1 LEGHSLNSAG
11 KIMQLMGHREV
22 SSPRARRVVRDA
34 DYSWGGN
41 TMMNLYSGTT
51 DPFSHRCRIVLY
63 EKGMDFQVIDV
74 DMYNKPE
81 DIAVINP
88 YNRVPVLVDRDL
100 VLYEANIINEY
111 IDERFPHPQ
120 LMPPDPIMR
129 ARARQLLFTFEQEL
143 FSHIEALEK
152 NLKSAEKA
160 RGHVRDRLTELAPIF
175 AKQKF
180 MLGEEFSMLDVAV
193 APLLWRLDH
202 YGIEMPRSASTLMK
216 YAERIFS
223 RQGFIDA
230 LTPSEK
236 VMRR

>member
-1 LEGHSLNSAG
+1 MTTPA
-11 KIMQLMGHREV
+11 
-22 SSPRARRVVRDA
+22 ARKVVRDA
-34 DYSWGGN
+34 DYSWG
-41 TMMNLYSGTT
+41 TSAMMNLYSGTT

-63 EKGMDFQVIDV
+63 EKQMDFQVIDV
-74 DMYNKPE
+74 DLFNKPE
-81 DIAVINP
+81 DMAIINP

-100 VLYEANIINEY
+100 ILYESNIINEY

-120 LMPPDPIMR
+120 LMPPDPQTR
-129 ARARQLLFTFEQEL
+129 ARARQLMFTMEHEL
-143 FSHIEALEK
+143 FSHVEVLEK
-152 NLKSAEKA
+152 NLKSSDKSRA
-160 RGHVRDRLTELAPIF
+160 HIRDRLAELSPMF
-175 AKQKF
+175 LKQKHL
-180 MLGEEFSMLDVAV
+180 LGEEFSMLDVAI

-202 YGIEMPRSASTLMK
+202 YGIELPKVAAPMMK

>member
-1 LEGHSLNSAG
+1 
-11 KIMQLMGHREV
+11 MGHREMT
-22 SSPRARRVVRDA
+22 SPAARKVVRDA
-34 DYSWGGN
+34 DYSWG
-41 TMMNLYSGTT
+41 TSAMMNLYSGTT

-63 EKGMDFQVIDV
+63 EKQMDFQVIDV
-74 DMYNKPE
+74 DLFNKPE

-100 VLYEANIINEY
+100 ILYESNIINEY

-120 LMPPDPIMR
+120 LMPPDPQTR
-129 ARARQLLFTFEQEL
+129 ARARQLLYTMEHEL
-143 FSHIEALEK
+143 FSHVEALEK
-152 NLKSAEKA
+152 NLKSADKS
-160 RGHVRDRLTELAPIF
+160 RIHIRDRLAELAPMF
-175 AKQKF
+175 VKQKHL
-180 MLGEEFSMLDVAV
+180 LGEDFSMLDVAI
-193 APLLWRLDH
+193 APLLWRLDY
-202 YGIEMPRSASTLMK
+202 YGIELPKIAAPIMK

>member
-1 LEGHSLNSAG
+1 
-11 KIMQLMGHREV
+11 MGHREMT
-22 SSPRARRVVRDA
+22 SPAARKVVRDA
-34 DYSWGGN
+34 DYSWG
-41 TMMNLYSGTT
+41 TSAMMNLYSGTT

-63 EKGMDFQVIDV
+63 EKQMDFQVIDV
-74 DMYNKPE
+74 DLFNKPE

-100 VLYEANIINEY
+100 ILYESNIINEY

-120 LMPPDPIMR
+120 LMPPDPQTR
-129 ARARQLLFTFEQEL
+129 ARARQLLFTMEHEL
-143 FSHIEALEK
+143 FSHVEALEK
-152 NLKSAEKA
+152 NLKSADKS
-160 RGHVRDRLTELAPIF
+160 RIHIRDRLAELAPMF
-175 AKQKF
+175 LKQKHL
-180 MLGEEFSMLDVAV
+180 LGEDFSMLDVAI
-193 APLLWRLDH
+193 APLLWRLDY
-202 YGIEMPRSASTLMK
+202 YGIELPKVAAPIMK

>member
-1 LEGHSLNSAG
+1 
-11 KIMQLMGHREV
+11 
-22 SSPRARRVVRDA
+22 
-34 DYSWGGN
+34 
-41 TMMNLYSGTT
+41 MMNLYSGTT

-74 DMYNKPE
+74 DLFNKPE

-88 YNRVPVLVDRDL
+88 YNRVPVLVEREL
-100 VLYEANIINEY
+100 ILYEPNIINEY

-120 LMPPDPIMR
+120 LMPADPIMR
-129 ARARQLLFTFEQEL
+129 ARARQLLSTMEREIFVY
-143 FSHIEALEK
+143 IESLEK
-152 NLKSAEKA
+152 SAKTADKA
-160 RGHVRDRLTELAPIF
+160 RTEIRNRLTELAPMF

-180 MLGEEFSMLDVAV
+180 MLGDDFSMLDVAI

-202 YGIEMPRSASTLMK
+202 YGIDLPKSAAPLMK

-236 VMRR
+236 VMRK

>member
-1 LEGHSLNSAG
+1 
-11 KIMQLMGHREV
+11 
-22 SSPRARRVVRDA
+22 
-34 DYSWGGN
+34 
-41 TMMNLYSGTT
+41 MMTLYSGTT
-51 DPFSHRCRIVLY
+51 CPFSHRCRIVLY

-74 DMYNKPE
+74 DLFNKPE

-143 FSHIEALEK
+143 FTHIEALEK
-152 NLKSAEKA
+152 NLKAAEKA
-160 RGHVRDRLTELAPIF
+160 RMHVRGRLSELAPVF
-175 AKQKF
+175 NKQKF
-180 MLGEEFSMLDVAV
+180 MLGDEFSMLDVAI

-202 YGIEMPRSASTLMK
+202 YGIELSKTAVPLMK
-216 YAERIFS
+216 YAERIFAAGLH
-223 RQGFIDA
+223 RRLIEKDA
-230 LTPSEK
+230 LEASSNQFDSSWRNANEVHQTT
-236 VMRR
+236 

>member
-1 LEGHSLNSAG
+1 
-11 KIMQLMGHREV
+11 MQLMGHREV
-22 SSPRARRVVRDA
+22 SAPRVARRVVRDA
-34 DYSWGGN
+34 DYSWGGS

-74 DMYNKPE
+74 DLFNKPE

-100 VLYEANIINEY
+100 VLYESNIINEY

-129 ARARQLLFTFEQEL
+129 ARARQLLFTLEQEL
-143 FSHIEALEK
+143 FSQVDALEK
-152 NLKSAEKA
+152 NLKAAEKA
-160 RGHVRDRLTELAPIF
+160 RIHVRDRLGELSAIF
-175 AKQKF
+175 TKQKH
-180 MLGEEFSMLDVAV
+180 MLGEEFSMIDVAI
-193 APLLWRLDH
+193 APLLWRLEH
-202 YGIEMPRSASTLMK
+202 YGIELGKQAAPLMK

>member
-1 LEGHSLNSAG
+1 
-11 KIMQLMGHREV
+11 MGAVQFLGETNPLA
-22 SSPRARRVVRDA
+22 PRVRRVVRDA
-34 DYSWGGN
+34 EYSWSAN

-74 DMYNKPE
+74 DLFNKPE

-120 LMPPDPIMR
+120 LMPPDPQTR
-129 ARARQLLFTFEQEL
+129 AKARQLLYTMEHEL
-143 FSHIEALEK
+143 FSYIDALEK
-152 NLKSAEKA
+152 NIKSADKS
-160 RGHVRDRLTELAPIF
+160 RHHIRDRLVELAPMF
-175 AKQKF
+175 NKQKF
-180 MLGEEFSMLDVAV
+180 LLGEDFSMLDVAI

-202 YGIEMPRSASTLMK
+202 YGIEMPKTTAPLMK

-230 LTPSEK
+230 LTPTEK
-236 VMRR
+236 MMRR

>member
-1 LEGHSLNSAG
+1 
-11 KIMQLMGHREV
+11 MGHRDMNPPPV
-22 SSPRARRVVRDA
+22 RKVVRDA
-34 DYSWGGN
+34 DYSWGTS

-51 DPFSHRCRIVLY
+51 CPFSHRCRIVLY
-63 EKGMDFQVIDV
+63 EKQMDFQVIDV
-74 DMYNKPE
+74 DLFNKPE

-120 LMPPDPIMR
+120 LMPPDPQTR
-129 ARARQLLFTFEQEL
+129 AKARQLLYTMEHEL
-143 FSHIEALEK
+143 FSHIDALEK
-152 NLKSAEKA
+152 NLKSADKA
-160 RGHVRDRLTELAPIF
+160 RIHVCDRLTELSPVF
-175 AKQKF
+175 NKQKF
-180 MLGEEFSMLDVAV
+180 MLGDDFSMLDVAI
-193 APLLWRLDH
+193 APLLWRLGH
-202 YGIEMPRSASTLMK
+202 YGIELPKVAAPLAK

>member
-1 LEGHSLNSAG
+1 
-11 KIMQLMGHREV
+11 
-22 SSPRARRVVRDA
+22 
-34 DYSWGGN
+34 
-41 TMMNLYSGTT
+41 MMNLYSGTT
-51 DPFSHRCRIVLY
+51 CPFSHRCRIVLY
-63 EKGMDFQVIDV
+63 EKQMDFQVIDV
-74 DMYNKPE
+74 DLFNKPE

-100 VLYEANIINEY
+100 VLYESNIINEY

-120 LMPPDPIMR
+120 LMPPDPQTR
-129 ARARQLLFTFEQEL
+129 AKARQLLFTMEYEL
-143 FSHIEALEK
+143 FSHIDGLEK
-152 NLKSAEKA
+152 NLKSADKSRA
-160 RGHVRDRLTELAPIF
+160 HVRDRLSELAPIF
-175 AKQKF
+175 AKQKHL
-180 MLGEEFSMLDVAV
+180 LGEDFSMLDVAI

-202 YGIEMPRSASTLMK
+202 YGIELPKAAAPLMK

>member
-1 LEGHSLNSAG
+1 
-11 KIMQLMGHREV
+11 
-22 SSPRARRVVRDA
+22 
-34 DYSWGGN
+34 
-41 TMMNLYSGTT
+41 MMNLYSGTT

-74 DMYNKPE
+74 DLFNKPE

-88 YNRVPVLVDRDL
+88 YNRVPVLVEREL
-100 VLYEANIINEY
+100 ILYEPNIINEY

-129 ARARQLLFTFEQEL
+129 ARARQLLHTMEKEI
-143 FSHIEALEK
+143 FSFIEPLEK
-152 NLKSAEKA
+152 NVKTADKA
-160 RGHVRDRLTELAPIF
+160 RQQIRERLIELAPIF
-175 AKQKF
+175 SKQKF
-180 MLGEEFSMLDVAV
+180 MLGEDFSMLDVAI

-202 YGIEMPRSASTLMK
+202 YGIDLGKSAAPLMK

-236 VMRR
+236 VMRK

>member
-1 LEGHSLNSAG
+1 
-11 KIMQLMGHREV
+11 MGDVQFLGNRDLV
-22 SSPRARRVVRDA
+22 APRVRRVVRDA
-34 DYSWGGN
+34 EYSWSAT

-51 DPFSHRCRIVLY
+51 DPFSHRCRIVLF

-74 DMYNKPE
+74 DLFNKPE

-100 VLYEANIINEY
+100 VLYESNIINEY

-129 ARARQLLFTFEQEL
+129 ARARQLLHTMEIEL
-143 FSHIEALEK
+143 FSHIETLEK
-152 NLKSAEKA
+152 NLKTADKS
-160 RGHVRDRLTELAPIF
+160 RGHVRDRLVELTPIF
-175 AKQKF
+175 SKQKF
-180 MLGEEFSMLDVAV
+180 MLGDDFSMLDVAI
-193 APLLWRLDH
+193 APLLWRLEH
-202 YGIEMPRSASTLMK
+202 YGIELPKSAAPLLK

>member
-1 LEGHSLNSAG
+1 
-11 KIMQLMGHREV
+11 
-22 SSPRARRVVRDA
+22 
-34 DYSWGGN
+34 
-41 TMMNLYSGTT
+41 MMNLYSGTT

-74 DMYNKPE
+74 DLFNKPE

-88 YNRVPVLVDRDL
+88 YNRVPVLVEREL
-100 VLYEANIINEY
+100 ILYEPNIINEY

-120 LMPPDPIMR
+120 LMPADPIMR
-129 ARARQLLFTFEQEL
+129 ARARQLLSTMEREIFAY
-143 FSHIEALEK
+143 IEPLEK
-152 NLKSAEKA
+152 NAKTADKA
-160 RGHVRDRLTELAPIF
+160 RTEIRNRLTELAPMF

-180 MLGEEFSMLDVAV
+180 MLGDEFSMLDVAI

-202 YGIEMPRSASTLMK
+202 YGIDLPKTAAPLMK

-236 VMRR
+236 VMRK

>member
-1 LEGHSLNSAG
+1 
-11 KIMQLMGHREV
+11 
-22 SSPRARRVVRDA
+22 
-34 DYSWGGN
+34 
-41 TMMNLYSGTT
+41 
-51 DPFSHRCRIVLY
+51 
-63 EKGMDFQVIDV
+63 MDFEVIDV
-74 DMYNKPE
+74 DLYNKPE

-100 VLYEANIINEY
+100 VLYESIIINEY

-129 ARARQLLFTFEQEL
+129 ARARQLLHTFELEL
-143 FSHIEALEK
+143 FSHIDALEK
-152 NLKSAEKA
+152 NQKGVDKNRA
-160 RGHVRDRLTELAPIF
+160 HVRDQLVQLAPIF
-175 AKQKF
+175 TKQKF
-180 MLGEEFSMLDVAV
+180 MLGDEFSMLDVAI
-193 APLLWRLDH
+193 APLLWRLER
-202 YGIEMPRSASTLMK
+202 YNIELPKAAAPLMK

>member
-1 LEGHSLNSAG
+1 MMLN
-11 KIMQLMGHREV
+11 MGHREV
-22 SSPRARRVVRDA
+22 SASPVRRVVRDA
-34 DYSWGGN
+34 DYSWGTS

-51 DPFSHRCRIVLY
+51 CPFSHRCRIVLY
-63 EKGMDFQVIDV
+63 EKQMDFQVIDV
-74 DMYNKPE
+74 DLFNKPE

-129 ARARQLLFTFEQEL
+129 ARARQLLFTMEHEL
-143 FSHIEALEK
+143 FSHIDPLEK
-152 NLKSAEKA
+152 NLKGADKS
-160 RGHVRDRLTELAPIF
+160 RLHVRDRLTELASMF
-175 AKQKF
+175 TKQKH
-180 MLGEEFSMLDVAV
+180 MLGDEFSMLDVAI

-202 YGIEMPRSASTLMK
+202 YGIELSKTAAPLMK
-216 YAERIFS
+216 YAERVFS

>member
-1 LEGHSLNSAG
+1 
-11 KIMQLMGHREV
+11 MQFLGHRDFN
-22 SSPRARRVVRDA
+22 SPRVRRVVRDA
-34 DYSWGGN
+34 DYSWSGN
-41 TMMNLYSGTT
+41 TMMTLYSGTT
-51 DPFSHRCRIVLY
+51 CPFSHRCRIVLY

-74 DMYNKPE
+74 DLFNKPE

-143 FSHIEALEK
+143 FTHIEALEK
-152 NLKSAEKA
+152 NLKAAEKA
-160 RGHVRDRLTELAPIF
+160 RLHVRDRLSELAPVF
-175 AKQKF
+175 NKQKF
-180 MLGEEFSMLDVAV
+180 MLGDEFSMLDVAI

-202 YGIEMPRSASTLMK
+202 YGIELPKTAVPLMK